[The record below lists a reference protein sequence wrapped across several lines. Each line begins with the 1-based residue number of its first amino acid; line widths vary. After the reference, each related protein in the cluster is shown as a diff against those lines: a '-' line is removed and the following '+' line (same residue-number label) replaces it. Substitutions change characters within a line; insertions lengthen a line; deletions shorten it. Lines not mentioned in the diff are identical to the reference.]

1 VFHINHGP
9 SYSDIVDYNTTA
21 QASLFFIFLPA
32 IPATPGVRFENL
44 PSKRQRDRLI
54 LLVTYAHNFQLFGI
68 LCLVT
73 APLVF
78 FFKKVRKA
86 RPPAGV
92 H

>member
-1 VFHINHGP
+1 
-9 SYSDIVDYNTTA
+9 
-21 QASLFFIFLPA
+21 
-32 IPATPGVRFENL
+32 
-44 PSKRQRDRLI
+44 
-54 LLVTYAHNFQLFGI
+54 VTYAHNFQLFGI

-78 FFKKVRKA
+78 FTKKVRKA